1 MLLKLLVVIVAYL
14 IGAIPT
20 GYLVGRWLR
29 GIDIR
34 RYGSGNIGFTNVLRV
49 LGPVPGVITLLG
61 DVGKG
66 FLAAKLGFVTG
77 GANLAIITGLTAI
90 AGHSWP
96 VYLGFKGGKII
107 ATGFGVLL
115 ALAWQVALLA
125 LALWLVV
132 FLLTRYVSLASIV
145 AAVSVPVSMI
155 LWRERVGLILFGLVA
170 AAVALYKHRDNI
182 RRLRQ
187 GTEHRFGRR

>member
-20 GYLVGRWLR
+20 GYLVGRWLG

-77 GANLAIITGLTAI
+77 GANLAIITGLAAV

>member
-34 RYGSGNIGFTNVLRV
+34 RYGSGNVGFTNVLRV

-77 GANLAIITGLTAI
+77 GANLAIITGLAAV

>member
-20 GYLVGRWLR
+20 GYLVGRWLG

-49 LGPVPGVITLLG
+49 LGPGPGIITLLG

-77 GANLAIITGLTAI
+77 GTNLAIVTGLTAI

-125 LALWLVV
+125 LALWLIV
-132 FLLTRYVSLASIV
+132 FLLSRYVSLASIV
-145 AAVSVPVSMI
+145 AAVSVPVSMV
-155 LWRERVGLILFGLVA
+155 LWRESVGLILFGLVA

>member
-20 GYLVGRWLR
+20 GYLVGRRLG

-49 LGPVPGVITLLG
+49 LGPGPGIITLLG

-77 GANLAIITGLTAI
+77 GPNLAIITGLTAI

-125 LALWLVV
+125 LALWLIV
-132 FLLTRYVSLASIV
+132 FLLSRYVSLASIV
-145 AAVSVPVSMI
+145 AAVSVPVSMVI
-155 LWRERVGLILFGLVA
+155 WRESVGLILFGLVA